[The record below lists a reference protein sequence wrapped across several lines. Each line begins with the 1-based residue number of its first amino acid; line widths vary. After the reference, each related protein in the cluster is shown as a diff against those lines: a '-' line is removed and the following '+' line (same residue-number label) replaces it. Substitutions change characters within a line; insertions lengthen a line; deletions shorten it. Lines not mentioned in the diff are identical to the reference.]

1 MITILQEKNFQPFKW
16 IDVENPTPEELLNIA
31 AEYSLHSKSVED
43 CLDPEH
49 LPKFEEINDV
59 LFVIVRV
66 YDENAKNDAGSIQ
79 ELTRKVAIFC
89 SKNFFITIHRSNQPF
104 LNEIHQKILA
114 YKKPIS
120 SLQLLTKF
128 IDKVL
133 YTYQPPADKIE
144 ELIDFYEEKIFL
156 KTRLPNLLKT
166 LYLIKRK
173 ASVSK
178 KMINLTRD
186 IVFRMSEHVK
196 GPYMQDLKDSY
207 LQLDIVYDE
216 ITDSIN
222 NLTNIYLTIASQKT
236 NEVMR
241 VLTIFSVF
249 FMPLTFIVGVYGMN
263 FEFMPELKSKYGYI
277 SVWIAMIIV
286 TILVYFWFRRKKW
299 L

>member
-1 MITILQEKNFQPFKW
+1 MITILQEKNLHTFKW
-16 IDVENPTPEELLNIA
+16 IDVENPSSEELLRIA

-49 LPKFEEINDV
+49 LPKYEEIDDV

-66 YDENAKNDAGSIQ
+66 YDENAKADAGSIQ

-89 SKNFFITIHRSNQPF
+89 SKDFFITIHRSNQPF
-104 LNEIHQKILA
+104 LREIHQKVLA
-114 YKKPIS
+114 YKRPIS
-120 SLQLLTKF
+120 SMQLLTKL

-186 IVFRMSEHVK
+186 IVFRITEHVK

-222 NLTNIYLTIASQKT
+222 NLTNIYLSIASQKT

-263 FEFMPELKSKYGYI
+263 FEFMPELKSEFGYI
-277 SVWIAMIIV
+277 GVWIAMIIV

>member
-1 MITILQEKNFQPFKW
+1 
-16 IDVENPTPEELLNIA
+16 
-31 AEYSLHSKSVED
+31 
-43 CLDPEH
+43 
-49 LPKFEEINDV
+49 
-59 LFVIVRV
+59 
-66 YDENAKNDAGSIQ
+66 
-79 ELTRKVAIFC
+79 VAIFC
-89 SKNFFITIHRSNQPF
+89 SKDFFITIHRSYQPF
-104 LNEIHQKILA
+104 LNELHQKVLA

-120 SLQLLTKF
+120 PLQLLTKL

-133 YTYQPPADKIE
+133 YSYQPPADKIE

-186 IVFRMSEHVK
+186 IVFRLAEHVK

-207 LQLDIVYDE
+207 LQVDIVYDE